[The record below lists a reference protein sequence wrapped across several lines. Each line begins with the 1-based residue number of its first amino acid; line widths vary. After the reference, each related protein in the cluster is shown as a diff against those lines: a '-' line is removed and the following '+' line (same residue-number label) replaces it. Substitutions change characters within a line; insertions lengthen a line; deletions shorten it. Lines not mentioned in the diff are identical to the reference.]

1 MKLDRFAKYAWF
13 ALAFN
18 LLVIVWGAYV
28 RASGSGA
35 GCGSHWPLCN
45 GEVIPGSPTIKTI
58 VEFSHRLSSGL
69 ALLLVAGALV
79 WAFRAYG
86 GSPTVRVGVD
96 IGSTPTL
103 TVGLPP
109 LAVKRQLRYLSAA
122 AMFFMLMEA
131 AIGAGLVLFEMVAEN
146 KSIAR
151 ALWVSA
157 HLVNTFLLVG
167 TLAIMAW
174 TATTGGRLNVRGQGS
189 INRVF
194 AAAIV
199 ATLILGVSGAV
210 SALGATLF
218 PVTSLAEGLKQ
229 DLSPTA
235 HVLIRLRFFHPL
247 IAIGVGGLLILT
259 AFFARSRRSGNDV
272 KRWSTALIALVLVQL
287 GAGAINLL
295 LHAPIWL
302 QLVHLLLSD
311 LVWIALVLLG
321 CSAIH
326 QPARE
331 PSAGFVLD
339 QDARRWA
346 GS

>member
-1 MKLDRFAKYAWF
+1 MKLDRFANYVWL

-45 GEVIPGSPTIKTI
+45 GEIIPGSPTVKTV

-69 ALLLVAGALV
+69 ALLLVAGALI
-79 WAFRAYG
+79 WAFRAYA
-86 GSPTVRVGVD
+86 P
-96 IGSTPTL
+96 
-103 TVGLPP
+103 
-109 LAVKRQLRYLSAA
+109 KHQLRYLSPA

-151 ALWVSA
+151 ALWMSA

-167 TLAIMAW
+167 TLALMAW
-174 TATTGGRLNVRGQGS
+174 TATTGRRVNVRGHGS
-189 INRVF
+189 INWVF

-259 AFFARSRRSGNDV
+259 AFVARSRRPGIDV
-272 KRWSTALIALVLVQL
+272 KRWATTLIALVLLQL
-287 GAGAINLL
+287 GAGAVNLL

-321 CSAIH
+321 CSALQ
-326 QPARE
+326 QPAHE
-331 PSAGFVLD
+331 PSAGFVLESR
-339 QDARRWA
+339 QITW
-346 GS
+346 

>member
-1 MKLDRFAKYAWF
+1 MKLDRFAKYAWLT
-13 ALAFN
+13 LAFN
-18 LLVIVWGAYV
+18 LLVIVWGGYV

-45 GEVIPGSPTIKTI
+45 GEVIPGSPTVKTI

-79 WAFRAYG
+79 WAFRA
-86 GSPTVRVGVD
+86 SSQKR
-96 IGSTPTL
+96 
-103 TVGLPP
+103 PP
-109 LAVKRQLRYLSAA
+109 IRYAA
-122 AMFFMLMEA
+122 SAMFFMLMEA

-151 ALWVSA
+151 ALWMSA

-167 TLAIMAW
+167 TLTLMAW
-174 TATTGGRLNVRGQGS
+174 AATTGRRLNVRGQGS
-189 INRVF
+189 FNWVF
-194 AAAIV
+194 AAATV

-247 IAIGVGGLLILT
+247 IAVGVSGLLIST
-259 AFFARSRRSGNDV
+259 AYFARSRRPGNDV
-272 KRWSTALIALVLVQL
+272 KKWATALIALVFVQL
-287 GAGAINLL
+287 GAGAVNLL

-302 QLVHLLLSD
+302 QLLHLLLSD

-321 CSAIH
+321 CAAL
-326 QPARE
+326 QPPARE
-331 PSAGFVLD
+331 PSAGFALN
-339 QDARRWA
+339 QDAQRCT

>member
-45 GEVIPGSPTIKTI
+45 GEVIPGSPTVKTI

-69 ALLLVAGALV
+69 AGLLVAGALL
-79 WAFRAYG
+79 WAFIVWLIRLFAPKHRLG
-86 GSPTVRVGVD
+86 RDG
-96 IGSTPTL
+96 
-103 TVGLPP
+103 
-109 LAVKRQLRYLSAA
+109 AA

-167 TLAIMAW
+167 TLALMAW

-189 INRVF
+189 INRVL
-194 AAAIV
+194 AAALV

-218 PVTSLAEGLKQ
+218 PVTSLAGGLKQ

-235 HVLIRLRFFHPL
+235 HILERVRIFH
-247 IAIGVGGLLILT
+247 
-259 AFFARSRRSGNDV
+259 
-272 KRWSTALIALVLVQL
+272 
-287 GAGAINLL
+287 
-295 LHAPIWL
+295 
-302 QLVHLLLSD
+302 
-311 LVWIALVLLG
+311 
-321 CSAIH
+321 
-326 QPARE
+326 
-331 PSAGFVLD
+331 
-339 QDARRWA
+339 
-346 GS
+346 

>member
-1 MKLDRFAKYAWF
+1 MKLDRFAKYTWF

-45 GEVIPGSPTIKTI
+45 GEVIPGSPTVKTI

-69 ALLLVAGALV
+69 AGLLVAGALV
-79 WAFRAYG
+79 WAFLVWVFHQYAPKQRLGRYRAA
-86 GSPTVRVGVD
+86 SMFF
-96 IGSTPTL
+96 I
-103 TVGLPP
+103 
-109 LAVKRQLRYLSAA
+109 AA
-122 AMFFMLMEA
+122 TAMFFMLMEA
-131 AIGAGLVLFEMVAEN
+131 AIGAGLVLFESGAEN
-146 KSIAR
+146 KFIAR

-167 TLAIMAW
+167 TLALMAW

-189 INRVF
+189 INRLF

-229 DLSPTA
+229 DLSPAA
-235 HVLIRLRFFHPL
+235 HVLIGLRFFHPL
-247 IAIGVGGLLILT
+247 IAIGVGVFLILT
-259 AFFARSRRSGNDV
+259 AIFARSRRSGDDV
-272 KRWSTALIALVLVQL
+272 KRWSTALIALVLVHL

-321 CSAIH
+321 CSALQ

-331 PSAGFVLD
+331 PSTGLVLESHPIT
-339 QDARRWA
+339 W
-346 GS
+346 

>member
-45 GEVIPGSPTIKTI
+45 GEVIPSSTAVKTI
-58 VEFSHRLSSGL
+58 IEFSHRLPSGL
-69 ALLLVAGALV
+69 ALLLVAGALI
-79 WAFRAYG
+79 WAFRAYA
-86 GSPTVRVGVD
+86 PKH
-96 IGSTPTL
+96 
-103 TVGLPP
+103 P
-109 LAVKRQLRYLSAA
+109 LRRYAAA

-151 ALWVSA
+151 ALWMSA

-167 TLAIMAW
+167 TLTIMAW
-174 TATTGGRLNVRGQGS
+174 TATTGGRLNVRGQGP
-189 INRVF
+189 INWVF

-235 HVLIRLRFFHPL
+235 HILERLRILHPL

-259 AFFARSRRSGNDV
+259 AFFARSRRPYSDV
-272 KRWSTALIALVLVQL
+272 KRWSGALIALVLVQI
-287 GAGAINLL
+287 GA
-295 LHAPIWL
+295 
-302 QLVHLLLSD
+302 
-311 LVWIALVLLG
+311 
-321 CSAIH
+321 
-326 QPARE
+326 
-331 PSAGFVLD
+331 
-339 QDARRWA
+339 
-346 GS
+346 

>member
-45 GEVIPGSPTIKTI
+45 GEVIPGSPTVKTI

-79 WAFRAYG
+79 WAFLVWVFRASAPKHRLGRSGAAGMFY
-86 GSPTVRVGVD
+86 
-96 IGSTPTL
+96 I
-103 TVGLPP
+103 
-109 LAVKRQLRYLSAA
+109 AAA

-167 TLAIMAW
+167 TLALMAW

-189 INRVF
+189 INRLF

-247 IAIGVGGLLILT
+247 IAIGVGGFLILT
-259 AFFARSRRSGNDV
+259 AFFARSRRSGNGV

-321 CSAIH
+321 CSALQ

-331 PSAGFVLD
+331 PSPGFALNRD
-339 QDARRWA
+339 AQDWDTGTVPRA
-346 GS
+346 

>member
-1 MKLDRFAKYAWF
+1 MKLDRFAKYAWLT
-13 ALAFN
+13 LAFN

-45 GEVIPGSPTIKTI
+45 GEVIPGSPTVKTI

-79 WAFRAYG
+79 WVFRAR
-86 GSPTVRVGVD
+86 SPKH
-96 IGSTPTL
+96 PTI
-103 TVGLPP
+103 
-109 LAVKRQLRYLSAA
+109 RYAA
-122 AMFFMLMEA
+122 SAMFFMLMEA

-151 ALWVSA
+151 ALWMSA

-167 TLAIMAW
+167 MLTLMAW
-174 TATTGGRLNVRGQGS
+174 AATTGGRLNVRGKGS
-189 INRVF
+189 INWVF

-247 IAIGVGGLLILT
+247 IAIGVSGLLILT
-259 AFFARSRRSGNDV
+259 AYSARSRQPGNDV
-272 KRWSTALIALVLVQL
+272 KRWSTALIALVVVQL
-287 GAGAINLL
+287 GAGAVNLL

-302 QLVHLLLSD
+302 QLLHLLLSD

-321 CSAIH
+321 CAALQS
-326 QPARE
+326 PTRE
-331 PSAGFVLD
+331 TSAGFALN
-339 QDARRWA
+339 QDAQRWDGGTVPRA
-346 GS
+346 

>member
-1 MKLDRFAKYAWF
+1 MKLDRFAKYAW
-13 ALAFN
+13 LTLVFN
-18 LLVIVWGAYV
+18 LMVIVWGAYV

-45 GEVIPGSPTIKTI
+45 GEIIPGSPTVKTV

-69 ALLLVAGALV
+69 ALLLVVGALI
-79 WAFRAYG
+79 WATSAYA
-86 GSPTVRVGVD
+86 PKHR
-96 IGSTPTL
+96 
-103 TVGLPP
+103 
-109 LAVKRQLRYLSAA
+109 LRRYVVA

-146 KSIAR
+146 KSVAR
-151 ALWVSA
+151 ALWMSA

-167 TLAIMAW
+167 TLALMAW

-189 INRVF
+189 INWVF

-247 IAIGVGGLLILT
+247 IAVGVSGLLILT
-259 AFFARSRRSGNDV
+259 AFFARKRRPGNDV
-272 KRWSTALIALVLVQL
+272 KKWATALIALVLVQL
-287 GAGAINLL
+287 GAGAVNLL

-302 QLVHLLLSD
+302 QLIHLLLSD
-311 LVWIALVLLG
+311 LVWIGLVLLG
-321 CSAIH
+321 CAALQ
-326 QPARE
+326 QPALE
-331 PSAGFVLD
+331 PSAGFAIN
-339 QDARRWA
+339 QDAQRWNA
-346 GS
+346 GTAPRA